1 MLDIRFD
8 ASKPIYRQLVEQML
22 AAIRQGELRPGD
34 RLPTERQLAER
45 LQIARGTVKRAY
57 RELADNNIIEVIQG
71 SGSYVY
77 QESDRH
83 GLEHRRL
90 ALAIM
95 DDIIAKLSGWD
106 LSQKEIATLF
116 RMSLAGHSGPRR
128 GVRIAVIDCNP
139 ETLSQFKS
147 QLGYI
152 PGVALSLIMVDS
164 VLLDD
169 NPGRLLE
176 GFDLVLT
183 TVTHYEQV
191 RGSLRGADVRLLA
204 VDMAPSRQT
213 IVGLSALPD
222 LSTVGIICQSN
233 KFAWLV
239 SEQVELFTGAGKSLP
254 VHFEQDAKGSIRFM
268 RRHRAVITAPGLL
281 LLEPGL
287 AGDAVEQYQAAG
299 GRVIPFDYHI
309 DRASLIQVE
318 ERVDQILRSREDE

>member
-1 MLDIRFD
+1 MLDIQFD
-8 ASKPIYRQLVEQML
+8 TSRPIYRQLVEQML
-22 AAIRQGELRPGD
+22 AAIRTGELRPGD
-34 RLPTERQLAER
+34 RLPTERQLAET

-77 QESDRH
+77 QDSDRS
-83 GLEHRRL
+83 GMERRRL
-90 ALAIM
+90 ALALM
-95 DDIIAKLSGWD
+95 DDMIAKLTGWD

-116 RMSLAGHSGPRR
+116 RMSLAGRGGLRR

-147 QLGYI
+147 QLSYI

-183 TVTHYEQV
+183 TATHYAQV

-222 LSTVGIICQSN
+222 MTSVGIICQSN

-254 VHFEQDAKGSIRFM
+254 VHFEQDAKGSVRFM
-268 RRHRAVITAPGLL
+268 GRHRAVITAPGLL

-309 DRASLIQVE
+309 DRASLIHVE
-318 ERVDQILRSREDE
+318 EQVDQILHSREEP